1 VPRIDRRTPSAG
13 ELWLSRPPYTFLTRV
28 RVVRRVGDET
38 RIEYEL
44 LDHDGWPLS
53 GPFREVL
60 DSSWWRNFQPLVRRV
75 G

>member
-1 VPRIDRRTPSAG
+1 MPRIDRRRPSVG

-28 RVVRRVGDET
+28 RAVNSVGDAT

-44 LDHDGWPLS
+44 LDDDGRALTP
-53 GPFREVL
+53 PMRDVL
-60 DSSWWRNFQPLVRRV
+60 DPSWWRNFQPLVRRV